1 MGTSFRALGREVEP
15 PRRRP
20 SGVSTLLG
28 AFPRALVIVLVL
40 PALLAGCGSEG
51 GAPSP
56 DAPTGTPASGKPDP
70 VSGSPSIEGDTPD
83 QRFQTWL
90 ETGGPE
96 VELYEHWLAGQLP
109 GEASSADA
117 SDQELQ
123 AQFDRWVQG
132 HLRLIRRAWDRAQDK
147 GAQADLRNGLAV
159 ALAFAV
165 DQDSFEGFTPREA
178 RSIDPSELVQRRRD
192 GCRRSLDPTSERD
205 CRIAHDREC
214 IRSRLLRRTSDF
226 RSGPAG

>member
-1 MGTSFRALGREVEP
+1 
-15 PRRRP
+15 
-20 SGVSTLLG
+20 
-28 AFPRALVIVLVL
+28 VIVLVL
-40 PALLAGCGSEG
+40 PALLSACGSEG

-56 DAPTGTPASGKPDP
+56 DAPTGTPASGKPDQ
-70 VSGSPSIEGDTPD
+70 VSGSPSIKGDTPD

-96 VELYEHWLAGQLP
+96 VELYEHWVAGQLP
-109 GEASSADA
+109 GEAPSADA

-159 ALAFAV
+159 ALVFAV

-178 RSIDPSELVQRRRD
+178 RSIDPSSSFNDGETVVGEVSIRQANGTAVLLTTESASGAVFCAVHLIFGAGPPDEFLGTADAQRVA
-192 GCRRSLDPTSERD
+192 D
-205 CRIAHDREC
+205 C
-214 IRSRLLRRTSDF
+214 
-226 RSGPAG
+226 SGGWPQ